1 MLAAISSRCRDRV
14 HGTRRRNRS
23 PGVLEVVVG
32 VALTALLGGL
42 LVPYLKDR
50 LDRRSEQFRSSVA
63 LVDTLASSLWAYWKF
78 ALRVAY
84 YGRQGQRGSKDLDVA
99 LRRWDSDD
107 AWQIGCEIQI
117 QVSRSKRLLPEAAQQ
132 KLDKAQRDVVDYLDH
147 EIDRLRDAG
156 TPDDWRKLYAS
167 LMAEKREAID
177 SLLTSV
183 TADLKIGGT
192 PRQLGTG
199 LARPTRAR

>member
-1 MLAAISSRCRDRV
+1 MTLRLATFNVENLFERD
-14 HGTRRRNRS
+14 N
-23 PGVLEVVVG
+23 
-32 VALTALLGGL
+32 ALNTTTCERGL
-42 LVPYLKDR
+42 KGR

-63 LVDTLASSLWAYWKF
+63 LVDTLAGSLWAYWKL

-84 YGRQGQRGSKDLDVA
+84 YGRQGQRGSKDLNLA
-99 LRRWDSDD
+99 LRRWDGDD

-117 QVSRSKRLLPEAAQQ
+117 QVSRSKRLLPPPAQQ
-132 KLDKAQRDVVDYLDH
+132 KLDKAQQDVVDYLDH

-156 TPDDWRKLYAS
+156 TPDDWKKLYAS
-167 LMAEKREAID
+167 LMTEKRMAID

-192 PRQLGTG
+192 PR
-199 LARPTRAR
+199 